1 MILANVRIQPADNH
15 RLEVLELLHS
25 IQGQVQASPG
35 CSSCRVSEESR
46 GDHAILLSESWES
59 DEDFREHVRS
69 DLFDR
74 ILAALELSR
83 VPPEVC
89 INQIS
94 GSEGLELVYR
104 LRGIAVEKRVESC
117 PGRDLAR

>member
-1 MILANVRIQPADNH
+1 MIFANLRIQPEDNH
-15 RLEVLELLHS
+15 RLEALELLHS
-25 IQGQVQASPG
+25 IQGPVQAIPG
-35 CSSCRVSEESR
+35 CTSCRVSEESS
-46 GDHAILLSESWES
+46 GDHAILLGERWES

-89 INQIS
+89 IHQVS
-94 GSEGLELVYR
+94 GSEGLELIYR
-104 LRGIAVEKRVESC
+104 LRGIEIEKGVDSC
-117 PGRDLAR
+117 LGMETAQ

>member
-1 MILANVRIQPADNH
+1 MILANMRIQPVDNH

-25 IQGQVQASPG
+25 IQGWVQASPG
-35 CSSCRVSEESR
+35 CSSYRVSEESR

-59 DEDFREHVRS
+59 DKDFREHVRS
-69 DLFDR
+69 GLFDR

-83 VPPEVC
+83 IAPEVC
-89 INQIS
+89 IHQIS

-104 LRGIAVEKRVESC
+104 LRGITVDRIAESC
-117 PGRDLAR
+117 SGKDIAQ